1 MTHELFSL
9 ANRVA
14 LVTGASSGLGRHFA
28 RVLAEAGAQVVAG
41 ARRVDRLEELVAEIE
56 TLGGSA
62 IASPLDVTDQ
72 ESIDALFAQSA
83 ETLGLIDVVINCAG
97 TAETGKFLELG
108 DSDWDRVF
116 DVNLNGLRR
125 ISQEATRRLI
135 EAGRPG
141 VIVNIASVAGLA
153 AAPGWTVYATSKA
166 AVIHLTKTMATE
178 LWRHNIRVNALCPGY
193 FPSEMNDEFLASER
207 GKDYVARFPPRR
219 VGELHELTGPLLLLA
234 SDASS
239 YMTGVA
245 LPVDGGH
252 AIRLV

>member
-62 IASPLDVTDQ
+62 VASPLDVTDQ

-125 ISQEATRRLI
+125 ISQEATRRMI